1 MSKNA
6 NLHKA
11 KEVKNDEFY
20 TQLSDIEKEL
30 NHYKD
35 HFKGKVVYCNC
46 DDCFE
51 SNFFKYFALNFKH
64 LGLKKLITTCYSPS
78 PVAHKEVNLFN
89 FDDTTEEETVSKA
102 YKIEIEEKDIPT
114 TDGWNLQNVEELTR
128 KHATLLKG
136 EGDFRSEEC
145 ISLLKES
152 DIVVTN
158 PPFSL
163 FREYVAQLVEYG
175 KKFLVI
181 GNKNAI
187 TYKEIF
193 PLIKDNKLWL
203 GYNSPDEFRI
213 PNGNISKSVKGLCRW
228 YTNLDIKKRHED
240 LILYRNYN
248 EQDYPKY
255 DNYDAINV
263 DKVTDIPCDY
273 EGVMGVPI
281 TFLDKFNPSQ
291 FEIILFPNRWQMSGH
306 DRTAINGKLTYARLF
321 IKKIA

>member
-1 MSKNA
+1 MSRNT

-11 KEVKNDEFY
+11 KEAKNDEFY

-89 FDDTTEEETVSKA
+89 FDEPTEEEVSKA

-114 TDGWNLQNVEELTR
+114 TDGWTLQNVEELTR

-136 EGDFRSEEC
+136 DGDFRSEEC
-145 ISLLKES
+145 IALLKES

-175 KKFLVI
+175 KKFLII
-181 GNKNAI
+181 GSMNAI

-203 GYNSPDEFRI
+203 GYNYVKEFI
-213 PNGNISKSVKGLCRW
+213 NPKGDIKKFGNILW

-240 LILYRNYN
+240 LIIFKNYN
-248 EQDYPKY
+248 EKDYPKY

-263 DKVTDIPCDY
+263 DKVSDIPCDY
-273 EGVMGVPI
+273 DGIMGVPI

-291 FEIILFPNRWQMSGH
+291 FNIVGL
-306 DRTAINGKLTYARLF
+306 DRYTAPKECLVGGRVAINGTPCYARIL